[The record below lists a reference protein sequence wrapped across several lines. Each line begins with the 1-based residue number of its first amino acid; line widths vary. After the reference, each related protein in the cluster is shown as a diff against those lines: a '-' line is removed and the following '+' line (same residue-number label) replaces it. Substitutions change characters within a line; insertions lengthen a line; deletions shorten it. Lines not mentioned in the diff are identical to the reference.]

1 MAQIP
6 IKNSFF
12 FCCKIIINGVFSD
25 LNVSTS
31 FQSNGMFNEG
41 WTADFSPGLQ
51 WCPPG
56 HCLGGTLPISQKK
69 GWSSHHSVVIKT

>member
-1 MAQIP
+1 MEYP
-6 IKNSFF
+6 LS
-12 FCCKIIINGVFSD
+12 SD

-56 HCLGGTLPISQKK
+56 YCLGGTLPISQKK
-69 GWSSHHSVVIKT
+69 GWFSHHSYKT